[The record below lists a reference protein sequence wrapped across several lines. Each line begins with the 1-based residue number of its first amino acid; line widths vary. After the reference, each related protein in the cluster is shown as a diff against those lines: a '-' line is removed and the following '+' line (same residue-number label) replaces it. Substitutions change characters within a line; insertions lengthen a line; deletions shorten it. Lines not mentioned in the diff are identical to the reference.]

1 MLTNLAHNIIK
12 FRLPLMIALLT
23 FTIFMGYVGKDI
35 EMSYNFAKVV
45 PPDDEDMIYFQEFKN
60 TFGEDGS
67 LVVIGIDDSSV
78 YTNLDAFN
86 KYKKFTSDLE
96 GIEGVEGLISF
107 TNLLQIVKDNDSKKF
122 RAEKLLQ
129 SEITTNQ
136 ELGEYIAKVKSQLF
150 YDKQIINHKS
160 GATLIALSLAEK
172 SINSK
177 KRNKLMKE
185 LDAARSLYQENS
197 GISTYIAGLPYLRGT
212 MTSKVGEEL
221 KLFLVLS
228 LSITALILFFFFRSF
243 FAVIVPLLIIVIMVV
258 WSLGTITL
266 LGYKITLLTGLI
278 PPIIVVIGIP
288 NSVYLLNKYHREFRK
303 HGNKI
308 KALSLVIRRI
318 GVVTLIT
325 NITTAIGFFVFSF
338 TEVSILHEFGIVAS
352 LNIMGVFTASIILIP
367 AVFAYLPEP
376 KASELKHLDFKFFH
390 KLLDWLDVI
399 AHKRRRIVYVITSV
413 IVIVSIFGALK
424 IDTISYM
431 VDDVPKD
438 GNLRTDLKFFENH
451 FDGVMPLEVVVDT
464 KKKKGV
470 MKLSNLKRIDRLQS
484 FMESDTNISPGIS
497 MSSFVK
503 TLTQGF
509 YKGNPAFYRLPNNQ
523 EKNFILK
530 YIDSDQDKIN
540 VAKNFCDSTGQKA
553 RITFRVKDIGSDK
566 IDSLV
571 KNVINPQ
578 IASIFEGSDL
588 EAKVTGTTVLF
599 LKGNKFLVKN
609 LQQSLFIAFILIAL
623 LMAALFGNFKMI
635 LISLTPNVVPLVITA
650 GIMGYFGIA
659 LKPSTAIIFSIAFG
673 IAVDDSIHYLA
684 KYRQELF
691 QNNFNVAKAVS
702 ISIKETGSSMIYTS
716 IILFF
721 GFIIFTFSSFGG
733 TIALGMLT
741 SITLLFAM
749 VTNLTLLPCLIM
761 SFDDGNRPRKKKIM
775 KTNLIDH
782 YDDNDEQLDAD
793 PELDAEIDLNLLHI
807 KGEGKISDKV
817 YDQEIESLKGKKPSQ
832 EDSEES

>member
-1 MLTNLAHNIIK
+1 MA
-12 FRLPLMIALLT
+12 ALLA
-23 FTIFMGYVGKDI
+23 FTAFMGYVGKDI

-45 PPDDEDMIYFQEFKN
+45 PPDDEDMIYFQEFRN

-67 LVVIGIDDSSV
+67 IVVIGVNDSSI
-78 YTNLDAFN
+78 YTDVNDFQ
-86 KYKKFTSDLE
+86 KYETFTSSLE
-96 GIEGVEGLISF
+96 KIEGVEGIVSISNLIK
-107 TNLLQIVKDNDSKKF
+107 IVRDDSLKKF
-122 RAEKLLQ
+122 KAEKILNTD
-129 SEITTNQ
+129 ITTDE
-136 ELGEYIAKVKSQLF
+136 ELKEYIQKVKSQHF
-150 YDKQIINHKS
+150 YDNQIINYKTGCS
-160 GATLIALSLAEK
+160 LMALSLAEK
-172 SINSK
+172 TINSK

-185 LDAARSLYQENS
+185 LDKAREEYTSQSSLK
-197 GISTYIAGLPYLRGT
+197 TYIAGLPYLRGT

-221 KLFLVLS
+221 KLFLALS

-243 FAVIVPLLIIVIMVV
+243 FAVFVPLIIIAIMVV

-318 GVVTLIT
+318 GIVTLIT
-325 NITTAIGFFVFSF
+325 NVTTAIGFFVFSF

-352 LNIMGVFTASIILIP
+352 INIMGVFTASIILIP
-367 AVFAYLPEP
+367 SVFAYLPEP
-376 KASELKHLDFKFFH
+376 KNSELKHLDFKFFH
-390 KLLDWLDVI
+390 RILEWLDFI
-399 AHKRRRIVYVITSV
+399 AHERRGVVYGITSFIVLISV
-413 IVIVSIFGALK
+413 IGAMN
-424 IDTISYM
+424 INTISYM

-438 GNLRTDLKFFENH
+438 GDLRTDLKFFEDN

-464 KKKKGV
+464 KNKKGV
-470 MKLSNLKRIDRLQS
+470 MKLSNLKKISKLES
-484 FMESDTNISPGIS
+484 FMSENENISQGIS
-497 MSSFVK
+497 ISSFVK
-503 TLTQGF
+503 MLTQGF
-509 YKGNPAFYRLPNNQ
+509 YKGNEQFYRLPNNQ
-523 EKNFILK
+523 EKNFIVK
-530 YIDSDQDKIN
+530 YIDSKEDKIN
-540 VAKNFCDSTGQKA
+540 AAKNFTDSTGQKA
-553 RITFRVKDIGSDK
+553 RITFRVKDIGSEK
-566 IDSLV
+566 IDSLI
-571 KNVINPQ
+571 KKVINPE
-578 IASIFEGSDL
+578 IDSIFSGSKL

-599 LKGNKFLVKN
+599 LKGNKFLVNN
-609 LQQSLFIAFILIAL
+609 LQQSLVIAFILIAL

-691 QNNFNVAKAVS
+691 HNNFNVAKAVS

-749 VTNLTLLPCLIM
+749 ITNLTLLPCLIM
-761 SFDDGNRPRKKKIM
+761 SFDDGNRPRKKKLM

-782 YDDNDEQLDAD
+782 YDEELDAD
-793 PELDAEIDLNLLHI
+793 PELDAEMDLDLLKV
-807 KGEGKISDKV
+807 KGEGEISDKV
-817 YDQEIESLKGKKPSQ
+817 YDQEIEKLRKEKE
-832 EDSEES
+832 EDSKKNNTK

>member
-12 FRLPLMIALLT
+12 YRLPLVIILFA
-23 FTIFMGYVGKDI
+23 FTAFMGYVGKDI

-45 PPDDEDMIYFQEFKN
+45 PPDDEDMIYFQEFKD
-60 TFGEDGS
+60 TFGEDGTI
-67 LVVIGIDDSSV
+67 VVIGVDDSSV
-78 YTNLDAFN
+78 YTNIDAFR
-86 KYKKFTSDLE
+86 KYEKLTQDLE
-96 GIEGVEGLISF
+96 KIEGVEGLIAF
-107 TNLLQIVKDNDSKKF
+107 TNLFQIVRDDSTNKF
-122 RAEKLLQ
+122 KAEKLLHSDIK
-129 SEITTNQ
+129 SEQ
-136 ELGEYIAKVKSQLF
+136 DLKEYIALVKQQKF
-150 YDKQIINHKS
+150 YDKQILNEET
-160 GATLIALSLAEK
+160 GASLIALTLEEK
-172 SINSK
+172 TINSI
-177 KRNKLMKE
+177 KRNVLMKE
-185 LDAARSLYQENS
+185 LDATLEAYNESSNFH
-197 GISTYIAGLPYLRGT
+197 TYIAGLPYLRGT
-212 MTSKVGEEL
+212 MTSKVGQEL
-221 KLFLVLS
+221 KLFLALS

-243 FAVIVPLLIIVIMVV
+243 FAVFVPLVIIAIMVV
-258 WSLGTITL
+258 WSLGTIVL
-266 LGYKITLLTGLI
+266 CGYQITLLTGLI

-325 NITTAIGFFVFSF
+325 NLTTAIGFFVFSF

-352 LNIMGVFTASIILIP
+352 INIMGVFISSMILIP
-367 AVFAYLPEP
+367 AIFAYLPEP
-376 KASELKHLDFKFFH
+376 KSRELKHLDFKFFH
-390 KLLDWLDVI
+390 NILEWLDVI
-399 AHKRRRIVYVITSV
+399 AHSKRRYIYMITIVLVV
-413 IVIVSIFGALK
+413 VSAYGVSK
-424 IDTISYM
+424 INTISFM
-431 VDDVPKD
+431 VDDVPND
-438 GNLRTDLKFFENH
+438 GDLVTDLKFFEAN
-451 FDGVMPLEVVVDT
+451 FGGVMPLEVVVDT

-470 MKLSNLKRIDRLQS
+470 MKLSNLKKIDKLQTYMS
-484 FMESDTNISPGIS
+484 ENENISQGIS
-497 MSSFVK
+497 LATFVK
-503 TLTQGF
+503 ALTQGF
-509 YKGNPAFYRLPNNQ
+509 YKGSPDFYRMPNNQ

-530 YIDSDQDKIN
+530 SIDSNEDKIN
-540 VAKNFCDSTGQKA
+540 ITKNFTDSTGQIA

-571 KNVINPQ
+571 KQVINPQ
-578 IASIFEGSDL
+578 IDSIFAGTDL

-599 LKGNKFLVKN
+599 LKGNNFLVNN
-609 LQQSLFIAFILIAL
+609 LQQSLVIAFILIAL

-635 LISLTPNVVPLVITA
+635 LISLTPNVVPLIITG
-650 GIMGYFGIA
+650 GIMGYFGIP

-733 TIALGMLT
+733 TIALGLLT

-761 SFDDGNRPRKKKIM
+761 SFDDGNRPRKKKMM
-775 KTNLIDH
+775 KKNLIDH
-782 YDDNDEQLDAD
+782 YDEELDAD
-793 PELDAEIDLNLLHI
+793 PELDAEIDLDLLDV
-807 KGEGKISDKV
+807 KGEGEITAKI
-817 YDQEIESLKGKKPSQ
+817 YDQKVEELRKKKNQDP
-832 EDSEES
+832 EKEE